1 MLSDIAKGLKQ
12 LGFDSG
18 WVLQGDEIIL
28 WENDQPIPPL
38 ASSLDAASKYEEPSL
53 TLAQKLELVGLN
65 LDDLK
70 EALGL

>member
-38 ASSLDAASKYEEPSL
+38 ASILDAASKYEEPSL
-53 TLAQKLELVGLN
+53 TIAQKLELVGLN